1 MLLKEGQVGLDR
13 DHVGERRL
21 QHLGAKA
28 LELGGIPAAGGIE
41 TEAQRRPQLAAG
53 GGQANGE
60 GLSAHQTSR
69 AVLGWIA
76 PWSAR
81 GA

>member
-1 MLLKEGQVGLDR
+1 VLLEEGQVRLDR
-13 DHVGERRL
+13 DYMGQRRL
-21 QHLGAKA
+21 QHRGAEA
-28 LELGGIPAAGGIE
+28 LDFGGIPAAGGV
-41 TEAQRRPQLAAG
+41 EAEAERGPQLAAG
-53 GGQANGE
+53 GGQTDGE